1 MKTTQQVNNVP
12 LLATDK
18 DKTAVSFKKEKLKL
32 PKGKTASV
40 IILSGPDLGKKQELT
55 ANPSVLGRDK
65 MAELVIANATVSRRH
80 ALIRYHNGKYILK
93 DLNSANGTFFRG
105 FRTDEI
111 VINHGDR
118 FQLGSCLVQLILED
132 KREKTQL
139 AK

>member
-12 LLATDK
+12 LLVKDK

-93 DLNSANGTFFRG
+93 DLNSANGTSLRG
-105 FRTDEI
+105 SRIDEI
-111 VINHGDR
+111 VINHGDK
-118 FQLGSCLVQLILED
+118 FQLGNCLVQLVLED
-132 KREKTQL
+132 EKEETQVNR
-139 AK
+139 